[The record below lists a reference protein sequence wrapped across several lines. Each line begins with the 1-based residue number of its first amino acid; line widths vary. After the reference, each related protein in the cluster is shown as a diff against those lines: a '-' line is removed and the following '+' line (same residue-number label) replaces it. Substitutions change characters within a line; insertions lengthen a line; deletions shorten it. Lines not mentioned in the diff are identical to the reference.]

1 MRAHGKDEQHDEG
14 TFPAGVLYDWWP
26 EIAAP
31 TNYHQNGIKA
41 YILHRLNYL
50 AADSQKFGD

>member
-1 MRAHGKDEQHDEG
+1 MIRTNSTTKAPSQ
-14 TFPAGVLYDWWP
+14 PGVLYDWWP

-50 AADSQKFGD
+50 AADGQKFGD